1 MAFFKKSKN
10 QNFDIFSGY
19 AWHVPG
25 VGGMFGLLGWLLLGA
40 VLGIIITG
48 IFMFAMPEL
57 STEYAE
63 LISYPIMFIPAM
75 VASKYISNS
84 NMVFERGYAIDSS
97 HFGRLGGWMVALL
110 CMVATVAA
118 GFCMDAVNAQMPDMP
133 EWLEEALNSL
143 TQGDF
148 FINLLCVSI
157 FAPIFEEWLCRGMI
171 LRGLLNY
178 KKADGTR
185 GMKPIWAIVVSAA
198 FFALIHGNPWQAIP
212 AFALGMLFGYV
223 YYKTGSL
230 KLTMLMHCTNNTL
243 ALLIGQFADIDDSA
257 AGWMDVMPLPAYLI
271 LFVLFLAFLYW
282 FVMELRK
289 IEQARPQGNC
299 DEVKVINELP

>member
-10 QNFDIFSGY
+10 QNYDVFTGF

-25 VGGMFGLLGWLLLGA
+25 VGGMFALLGWLLVGALLG
-40 VLGIIITG
+40 GIITG
-48 IFMFAMPEL
+48 IFMLAVPDL
-57 STEYAE
+57 GTEYAE

-75 VASKYISNS
+75 VASKHISNR
-84 NMVFERGYAIDSS
+84 NMLFENGYAIDSN
-97 HFGRLGGWMVALL
+97 HFGRFGGWLVALL

-148 FINLLCVSI
+148 LVNLLCVSI
-157 FAPIFEEWLCRGMI
+157 FAPIFEEWLCRGTV

-178 KKADGTR
+178 QKPDGTR
-185 GMKPIWAIVVSAA
+185 GMKPVWAIVVSAA
-198 FFALIHGNPWQAIP
+198 FFAFIHLNPWQAIP
-212 AFALGMLFGYV
+212 AFALGLLFGYV

-282 FVMELRK
+282 FIMELRK

-299 DEVKVINELP
+299 DEIPVVNDLP